1 MIIFTTLRYFPDTLQ
16 ILIEIME
23 KLDRHVFEAITQLR
37 SNKKQSNESIV
48 ILIVIL
54 TSEKLEEP
62 NIDKKQLTEGLK
74 WLVEYK
80 KPENN
85 PRNEVNL
92 YHNIS
97 DEPVYRT
104 TPCT

>member
-1 MIIFTTLRYFPDTLQ
+1 
-16 ILIEIME
+16 ME

-54 TSEKLEEP
+54 TYQK
-62 NIDKKQLTEGLK
+62 NWRNQTFDKKQLTEGLK